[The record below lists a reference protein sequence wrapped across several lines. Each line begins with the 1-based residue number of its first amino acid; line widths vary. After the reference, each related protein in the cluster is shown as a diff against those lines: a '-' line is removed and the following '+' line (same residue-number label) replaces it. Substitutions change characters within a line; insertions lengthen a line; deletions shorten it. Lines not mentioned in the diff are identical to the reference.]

1 MCQYALIRKSR
12 VNPIGLA
19 FARLAQ
25 LLPRPLNSSRL
36 DQRQP
41 IPLSTPYAASLPA
54 RSGQ

>member
-12 VNPIGLA
+12 VNPVGLA
-19 FARLAQ
+19 FAWLARV
-25 LLPRPLNSSRL
+25 LPRPLNSSRL

-41 IPLSTPYAASLPA
+41 IPLSTPHAASLPS